1 MRFNLAFVAL
11 TVAFG
16 SSTALAQ
23 LEPFTDY
30 DISDTVLDVTMVKVD
45 PNMIDDYLEGLRET
59 WVASNAVAKELGH
72 IVDYRIYGSVLPQ
85 SGDFNLVLV
94 IEFASGADAMFTKER
109 YQAFMKEWG
118 EQRQEKTRE
127 IAKDYPSMRE
137 ITGEYW
143 LQQLTMK

>member
-1 MRFNLAFVAL
+1 MRFKLAFVAL
-11 TVAFG
+11 TLAFG